1 MERGEKDTL
10 HGLQWGGL
18 CGAWCVRRS
27 RAVVRTR
34 GEGLTGGDVEMV
46 FYGLDLGTPLK
57 TCRESG
63 FREDLPLVVE

>member
-1 MERGEKDTL
+1 METGEKDTL

-18 CGAWCVRRS
+18 CGARCVRRS

-34 GEGLTGGDVEMV
+34 GDVEMGS
-46 FYGLDLGTPLK
+46 YGLDLGTPLK